1 MVSILCAAMAPPAPD
16 PSLLSIH
23 NEVLCFIANKVNTV
37 PFEALIKICADFYAS
52 EKIHS
57 AKETLWE
64 SVISPSFPGR
74 TDMRLIK
81 RKNAANSKERAD
93 MEDILKALQVCD
105 KEGISMPQFYALD
118 LGNIPPVTPEQVD
131 MGVLMGQFHM
141 MQQEL
146 CQLKEAIQTLTVAPK
161 ITTPPKSWAQ
171 VAVAP
176 PQSDPTPGQA
186 STVASPPPQRTE
198 SGPVAPPQH
207 KQGEV
212 GAARQSQPQ
221 NPTTKLAQITCP
233 ADSDGFI
240 TVRKTRK
247 GKRQKEVKGTGTS
260 QNLVGVA
267 APPRTAQLF
276 VGRLD
281 ASTTSEA
288 VVLHTNMLL
297 GESGKAKVEEIPH
310 CAAKYGYK
318 GFRVQVPMDSVSLV
332 MQADKWP
339 AHVSVKK
346 YYAPRLGKGGV
357 KRGPLSRSTS
367 VENL

>member
-1 MVSILCAAMAPPAPD
+1 M
-16 PSLLSIH
+16 H
-23 NEVLCFIANKVNTV
+23 
-37 PFEALIKICADFYAS
+37 
-52 EKIHS
+52 
-57 AKETLWE
+57 
-64 SVISPSFPGR
+64 
-74 TDMRLIK
+74 LIK

-146 CQLKEAIQTLTVAPK
+146 SQLKEAIQTLTAAPK
-161 ITTPPKSWAQ
+161 ASTTPPKSWAQ

-176 PQSDPTPGQA
+176 PQGDPTPGQA
-186 STVASPPPQRTE
+186 STVVPPSSQRTV
-198 SGPVAPPQH
+198 SGSVAPLQH

-212 GAARQSQPQ
+212 GAVRQSQPQ
-221 NPTTKLAQITCP
+221 NPVVKPAQFKCP

-247 GKRQKEVKGTGTS
+247 GKRQKEVKGIGSS

-267 APPRTAQLF
+267 APPRTSQLF

-281 ASTTSEA
+281 PSTTSEA
-288 VVLHTNMLL
+288 VALHTNVLL

-310 CAAKYGYK
+310 CVAKYGYK

-346 YYAPRLGKGGV
+346 YYAPRVGQAGV